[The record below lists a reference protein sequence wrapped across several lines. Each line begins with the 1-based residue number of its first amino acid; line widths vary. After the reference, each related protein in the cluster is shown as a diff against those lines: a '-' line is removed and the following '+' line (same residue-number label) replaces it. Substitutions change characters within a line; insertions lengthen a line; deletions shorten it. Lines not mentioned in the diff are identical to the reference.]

1 MTRRLWENHTSVML
15 AFCLIIGGLIPLL
28 YGTLTVLG
36 VLKIDTRYD
45 SKMDRKMFSDYNRY
59 FISRYWGG
67 MQGIIGG
74 IGLIVLGL
82 ILHFAR

>member
-1 MTRRLWENHTSVML
+1 ML